1 MRDLLTLAVL
11 VAILGAVMWWQ
22 RRRHPDVEREARRS
36 GLIGAPS
43 SRQSV
48 LQLARVEIR
57 FLHRHPATLVGL
69 VLLLPLG
76 ISLNLSSSERN
87 DLGVR
92 DIDVVLVCVLFAWA
106 MIVASGCAVLRS
118 RRHHTDEL
126 MATMPMSIASRT
138 EAHLLAA
145 LSTVVVGAFATA
157 ASLGF
162 AAIRGFGTPR
172 WSVIALG
179 PLLIVGAAV
188 LGVAATR
195 WIPMVGI
202 AFGVCIATAI
212 VQTNFH
218 HQSPQWRWLHF
229 LTYADVSSHYR
240 ELEIRHDEWHLVF
253 VLASIGV
260 PVGVALLRSGWTRRV
275 AAILG
280 TSIVVLAVSGV
291 AQVRAPGTDGVAS
304 AVVRLERP
312 VEVQSCTTS
321 GVVTACVWPRLDHVR
336 PALIEVVGGVASAAP
351 PAVLPKGI
359 TTSMRPFID
368 VRTVIEPAV
377 ARAVDPSVVF
387 GRDTLVT
394 ADYSDLREGDAQIA
408 LAYRTALTI
417 VGLPDTVWWDAT
429 GSGSAAWTTQL
440 LARTHDAVR
449 TAIASPLTTC
459 SAAGEARAV
468 IAGWLTRQATPATRS
483 AGSGA
488 TERALGDWVD
498 LNDHYEAFTYRIP
511 DPMPVHGTVL
521 LAADWLAAAW
531 LADNVGTAEVQ
542 RVLAA
547 NWSSLID
554 PSTPAARLFELGG
567 WTVPAEFVASRAP
580 TGRAAVIAPRTR
592 CAELAP

>member
-1 MRDLLTLAVL
+1 MRDLATLAVM
-11 VAILGAVMWWQ
+11 VAIVGAVMWWQ
-22 RRRHPDVEREARRS
+22 RRRHDVERDARRS
-36 GLIGAPS
+36 GLIGAS
-43 SRQSV
+43 SPRQSV
-48 LQLARVEIR
+48 LQLARVEVR

-69 VLLLPLG
+69 VLLLPWG
-76 ISLNLSSSERN
+76 ISLNVSSGERI

-92 DIDVVLVCVLFAWA
+92 DIDAVLVCVLFAWA
-106 MIVASGCAVLRS
+106 MIVASACAVLRS

-126 MATMPMSIASRT
+126 MATMPMSMASRT

-145 LSTVVVGAFATA
+145 VSTVAVGAFATA
-157 ASLGF
+157 VSFGF
-162 AAIRGFGTPR
+162 AAIRSFGTPR

-202 AFGVCIATAI
+202 AFGACIATAI

-229 LTYADVSSHYR
+229 LTYADVASHYR

-253 VLASIGV
+253 IVASIGV

-275 AAILG
+275 AAVLG

-291 AQVRAPGTDGVAS
+291 AQVRAPRTDGVAS

-336 PALIEVVGGVASAAP
+336 PAMIEVVGGVAAAAPSAA
-351 PAVLPKGI
+351 LPKGI

-368 VRTVIEPAV
+368 VRTVIDPAV

-387 GRDTLVT
+387 GRDTVVT
-394 ADYSDLREGDAQIA
+394 ADYSELREVDAQIA

-417 VGLPDTVWWDAT
+417 VGLPDTVWWAAV
-429 GSGSAAWTTQL
+429 GSGSAEWTTQL
-440 LARTHDAVR
+440 LARNHDAVR

-468 IAGWLTRQATPATRS
+468 IAGWLTRQATPATRR
-483 AGSGA
+483 AGSVA
-488 TERALGDWVD
+488 SERALGDWVD
-498 LNDHYEAFTYRIP
+498 LDEHYESFTYRIP
-511 DPMPVHGTVL
+511 DPMPAHGTML

-531 LADNVGTAEVQ
+531 LSDNVGAADVQ

-567 WTVPAEFVASRAP
+567 WAVPGEFITPRTP

-592 CAELAP
+592 CAELS